1 MVAEIRDERNFLSFS
16 HTFTL
21 AKRELGLNMST
32 THPKN
37 SKHQES
43 ETIDKN
49 KLQISKEKKKHRI
62 EERVRVRDL
71 DRLIELREDIGGE
84 LRQEA
89 RQRRESRLRV
99 LGTNSF
105 HSSKP
110 PPFYSTDE
118 FDKTLEPPPPPL
130 HHCHVDTIDATPPP
144 GRQQEGFTCFYAN
157 PI

>member
-32 THPKN
+32 PDPKN

-99 LGTNSF
+99 LGTNSS
-105 HSSKP
+105 HSPKP

-130 HHCHVDTIDATPPP
+130 SCRHHRCYSATRTTTR
-144 GRQQEGFTCFYAN
+144 GLYMFLCKSYLS
-157 PI
+157 